1 AESCTGGLLAERIT
15 SVPGSSDYF
24 QGGFVT
30 YNKKMKTEMLGVP
43 ESLLEEKGT
52 VSEETAEAMAAG
64 ARRRT
69 GSTYALSVTGVAGPG
84 PGGESAPVG
93 TVYVGIAYANGSRV
107 AHRQFLGDRDRIRQF
122 STQMAMDLLRRR
134 I

>member
-1 AESCTGGLLAERIT
+1 
-15 SVPGSSDYF
+15 
-24 QGGFVT
+24 
-30 YNKKMKTEMLGVP
+30 M
-43 ESLLEEKGT
+43 
-52 VSEETAEAMAAG
+52 G

-84 PGGESAPVG
+84 QGGESVPVG
-93 TVYVGIAYANGSRV
+93 TVYVAIADANGSRV

-134 I
+134 ILGI